1 MERGA
6 QAVTVALVTGAGSG
20 IGRATARH
28 LAGRGCRLALVGR
41 TARTLEETA
50 ASLEGALVLP
60 ADVRDAEA
68 VAQAVAQTEEA
79 LGPIDL
85 LVNNAGVVARAA
97 VHEMDEATWD
107 EVLDINL
114 KGAFLCARAVL
125 PAMLARGRGRIVNV
139 ASISGTL
146 GTPLLS
152 AYCAS
157 KWGLIGFTKALSE
170 EVKGRGVVVAAVS
183 PGSVDTPMLRRG
195 VPGLEPDMTPDDV
208 ASVITYLGL
217 DAPPAIAGAS
227 LEIFG

>member
-1 MERGA
+1 M
-6 QAVTVALVTGAGSG
+6 TVALVTGAGSG